1 MDRLVA
7 GFASLGAVDTARL
20 AEPDMVLRLL
30 LQVALLAGSAF
41 FAMSETALFSLSRVH
56 LQTLRRRRHPQSD
69 TLHALL
75 DHPRRLIISILCG
88 NELINIAASVNLA
101 SILLDLYGRPEAAAL
116 ANIVIMFP
124 LLMVVSEVTPKTL
137 AASRPVVIAA
147 DVVARPIAAW
157 VRVVAPLRAVVRAVS
172 DRITSVIVGPA
183 RADRHLL
190 KIDEFRTLLAD
201 VAQEGEVSAIER
213 TIIDNLLAADETE
226 VVQIMVPRPR
236 IRYLNAALPT
246 AALLDAFKALRYARV
261 PVYRDNRD
269 DVIGVLCAEDVLRLE
284 LGGVDPASVAVDE
297 LVRPP
302 LFIPP
307 TKRVEELF
315 GLFRREGTNCAF
327 VLNEFGGVDGMVTL
341 HDVIGFVFGELA
353 ESDLHRPTYV
363 EEGPHS
369 FLVSASMR
377 LEAFN
382 RLTNLG
388 VEDGRM
394 ATIGGVVFRLLD
406 RVPREG
412 DVVQL
417 PGCTATVVTMDRRR
431 ISKLRITRA
440 GARPGDTPAE
450 ALAEADDRSAAP
462 PPAAPVESAE
472 A

>member
-1 MDRLVA
+1 
-7 GFASLGAVDTARL
+7 
-20 AEPDMVLRLL
+20 
-30 LQVALLAGSAF
+30 
-41 FAMSETALFSLSRVH
+41 MSETALFSLSRVH
-56 LQTLRRRRHPQSD
+56 LQTLRRRRHPRSD

-101 SILLDLYGRPEAAAL
+101 AILLDLYGRPEAAAL

-137 AASRPVVIAA
+137 AASRPAAIAG
-147 DVVARPIAAW
+147 DVVARPIEVW
-157 VRVVAPLRAVVRAVS
+157 VRLVTPLRAVVRAVS
-172 DRITSVIVGPA
+172 DRITSLVVGPA

-201 VAQEGEVSAIER
+201 VAQEGEVSAVER

-226 VVQIMVPRPR
+226 VVQTMVPRPR

-246 AALLDAFKALRYARV
+246 AELLAAFKALRYARV

-284 LGGVDPASVAVDE
+284 LAGTEPAATSIDE

-302 LFIPP
+302 LFVPP

-315 GLFRREGTNCAF
+315 ALFRRERTNCAF
-327 VLNEFGGVDGMVTL
+327 VLNEFGGIDGMVTL

-353 ESDLHRPTYV
+353 ESDLHRPTYI

-388 VEDGRM
+388 VEDARM

-412 DVVQL
+412 DVVEL
-417 PGCTATVVTMDRRR
+417 PSCTATVVTMDRRR
-431 ISKLRITRA
+431 VSKLRITRA
-440 GARPGDTPAE
+440 GARPGDTPAH
-450 ALAEADDRSAAP
+450 ALAEP
-462 PPAAPVESAE
+462 GEPAAPTRDERVEEAE

>member
-1 MDRLVA
+1 MDAVVDA
-7 GFASLGAVDTARL
+7 FASLAAVDLARL
-20 AEPDMVLRLL
+20 SEPDMIARLL
-30 LQVALLAGSAF
+30 LQVALLVASAF

-56 LQTLRRRRHPQSD
+56 LQTLRRRRHPQSE

-101 SILLDLYGRPEAAAL
+101 AILLDLYGRPEAAAL
-116 ANIVIMFP
+116 ANVLIMFP

-137 AASRPVVIAA
+137 AASRPSVIAA
-147 DVVARPIAAW
+147 DVVARPIASW
-157 VRVVAPLRAVVRAVS
+157 VRVVAPLRAVVRAVA
-172 DRITSVIVGPA
+172 DRLTSLIVGPA

-190 KIDEFRTLLAD
+190 KLDAFRTLLED
-201 VAQEGEVSAIER
+201 VAEEGEVSAIER

-236 IRYLNAALPT
+236 IRYLNAAAPT
-246 AALLDAFKALRYARV
+246 AELLDAFRALGYGRV

-269 DVIGVLCAEDVLRLE
+269 NIVGVLHAEDVLRRE
-284 LGGVDPASVAVDE
+284 LDGGDPADVPIDE
-297 LVRPP
+297 LVRPAV
-302 LFIPP
+302 FVPP

-315 GLFRREGTNCAF
+315 GLFRRERTNGAF

-341 HDVIGFVFGELA
+341 HDVIAFVFGELA
-353 ESDLHRPTYV
+353 ESDLHRPTYI
-363 EEGPHS
+363 EESPHS

-412 DVVQL
+412 DVVEL
-417 PGCTATVVTMDRRR
+417 AGCTATVVTMDRLR

-440 GARPGDTPAE
+440 GAQPGDTPAE
-450 ALAEADDRSAAP
+450 ALLDPDEAPAPAPAHTAEA
-462 PPAAPVESAE
+462 
-472 A
+472 